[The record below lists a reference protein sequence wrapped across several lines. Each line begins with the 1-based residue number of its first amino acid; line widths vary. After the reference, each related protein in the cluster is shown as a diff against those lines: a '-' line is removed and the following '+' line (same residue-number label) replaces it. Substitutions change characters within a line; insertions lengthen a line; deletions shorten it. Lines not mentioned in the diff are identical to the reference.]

1 MKTRSLIA
9 AVLATGMLA
18 ACGERVQIAG
28 DYRGKSDT
36 KAYDANF
43 GGDKAKWEAA
53 TRARAQN
60 QNEYKRLP

>member
-1 MKTRSLIA
+1 MKARILIA
-9 AVLATGMLA
+9 AIAAGSLLS
-18 ACGERVQIAG
+18 ACGEKVQTAG
-28 DYRGKSDT
+28 DYRGKPDT